1 MSCTSNN
8 YTMCIKQGADYQL
21 KLTIKDSANAP
32 IDLTDHT
39 FRGEIRDTASSADSL
54 ASFTFE
60 KLDQIT
66 NTGEVLV
73 KLTSA
78 ASSAIPTEK
87 SRAPE
92 RTITKLAYDIES
104 EANSIVTRWLEGVVE
119 LSPEVTK
126 DVP

>member
-1 MSCTSNN
+1 
-8 YTMCIKQGADYQL
+8 MCIKQGADYQL
-21 KLTIKDSANAP
+21 KLTIKDSASVP

-39 FRGEIRDTASSADSL
+39 FRGEVRDTASSTDSL

-60 KLDQIT
+60 KLDQTT

-87 SRAPE
+87 SRSPE

-126 DVP
+126 DAP